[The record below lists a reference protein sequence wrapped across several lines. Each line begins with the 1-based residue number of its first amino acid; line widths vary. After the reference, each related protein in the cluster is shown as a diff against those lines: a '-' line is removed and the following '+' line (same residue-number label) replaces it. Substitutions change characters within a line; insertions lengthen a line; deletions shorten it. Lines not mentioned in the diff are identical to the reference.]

1 MKNIIKKY
9 VEAQKRL
16 NTKQNW
22 IDTLYCTTVNMAI
35 YSVAMFTIA
44 GVKMIVKKVSEKK
57 DEKCSLPDNFF
68 GGENSEQNKSE
79 EDSIIQHVPI
89 HKLERII
96 NVVHAKYGYITRKL
110 VATEYKESYDKVYK
124 YLDMDATEMTNVK
137 PDSTDYERE

>member
-1 MKNIIKKY
+1 MKNFINEYFKEY

-44 GVKMIVKKVSEKK
+44 VVKMIVKKVSEKK

-79 EDSIIQHVPI
+79 ED
-89 HKLERII
+89 
-96 NVVHAKYGYITRKL
+96 
-110 VATEYKESYDKVYK
+110 TEE
-124 YLDMDATEMTNVK
+124 
-137 PDSTDYERE
+137 

>member
-1 MKNIIKKY
+1 MKNFIKEYFKEY

-57 DEKCSLPDNFF
+57 SKTLMSQYEYY
-68 GGENSEQNKSE
+68 SEMEEIESE
-79 EDSIIQHVPI
+79 E
-89 HKLERII
+89 E
-96 NVVHAKYGYITRKL
+96 
-110 VATEYKESYDKVYK
+110 TEE
-124 YLDMDATEMTNVK
+124 
-137 PDSTDYERE
+137 

>member
-1 MKNIIKKY
+1 MKNFVKEYFKEY

-35 YSVAMFTIA
+35 YSIAIFMIA

-79 EDSIIQHVPI
+79 E
-89 HKLERII
+89 E
-96 NVVHAKYGYITRKL
+96 
-110 VATEYKESYDKVYK
+110 TEE
-124 YLDMDATEMTNVK
+124 
-137 PDSTDYERE
+137 